1 MDPVEALEE
10 CLVTI
15 LIGLSRHSRACA
27 DAVMK
32 CPRLVQT
39 IANRFAKKVT
49 VEAHPSMIKSVI
61 LLKVGIQSSLICNRM
76 DDTNTYFNDKSCID

>member
-1 MDPVEALEE
+1 MHQMDPVAPLEE

-39 IANRFAKKVT
+39 VVNRFTKKDT
-49 VEAHPSMIKSVI
+49 VEAHPSMIKSMV
-61 LLKVGIQSSLICNRM
+61 LLKVGIQSLLI
-76 DDTNTYFNDKSCID
+76 